1 MRRFLLALLLILLLN
16 VAESAPSKFAINLG
30 KKLVM
35 NRKLAELVKQR
46 KLQSTDD
53 TTDGGESNN
62 VPSSTNNTNAKLQIL
77 DFSGF
82 EQGTASGGKTP
93 FSFIAFFY
101 FLGIEIPDTIFLPLK
116 VNLGSLR
123 NLEEQ
128 DIEAECTPEGDSSS
142 DDQGGKSQ
150 KFKCEGSANGEG
162 TITSLAYDDSRKIR
176 TVKNGKPTYY
186 GGEDIFFGEGANSV
200 KDNIHSATTKV
211 EDYYTLKNGEVEN
224 DSPNDGKFNV
234 NGALDKS
241 IDTINNQN
249 LNLGINDTTSLT
261 CGISGS
267 TESSVLSCNTNNEP
281 LEANLHGKSGLVTID
296 DKNYKVVLTMK
307 SDSATVTEGE
317 VTSTSSPT
325 YRKSS
330 SGLSGGAIAGI
341 VIACVVVLIAA
352 AVAAIMLRKPTPP
365 PVDNT
370 TVSGLKTVENL

>member
-1 MRRFLLALLLILLLN
+1 M
-16 VAESAPSKFAINLG
+16 
-30 KKLVM
+30 
-35 NRKLAELVKQR
+35 
-46 KLQSTDD
+46 
-53 TTDGGESNN
+53 
-62 VPSSTNNTNAKLQIL
+62 
-77 DFSGF
+77 
-82 EQGTASGGKTP
+82 
-93 FSFIAFFY
+93 
-101 FLGIEIPDTIFLPLK
+101 
-116 VNLGSLR
+116 
-123 NLEEQ
+123 
-128 DIEAECTPEGDSSS
+128 
-142 DDQGGKSQ
+142 
-150 KFKCEGSANGEG
+150 
-162 TITSLAYDDSRKIR
+162 
-176 TVKNGKPTYY
+176 
-186 GGEDIFFGEGANSV
+186 
-200 KDNIHSATTKV
+200 
-211 EDYYTLKNGEVEN
+211 KNGEVEN

-352 AVAAIMLRKPTPP
+352 AVAAIMLRKPSPP
-365 PVDNT
+365 PVENT

>member
-1 MRRFLLALLLILLLN
+1 MRRLLLALLLILLLN
-16 VAESAPSKFAINLG
+16 VSESAPSKQAIELG

-35 NRKLAELVKQR
+35 IRKLAELVKQR
-46 KLQSTDD
+46 RLQSTDD
-53 TTDGGESNN
+53 TTDGGEPND
-62 VPSSTNNTNAKLQIL
+62 VPPSTNNTKAKLQIL

-82 EQGTASGGKTP
+82 EQSPSSGGKIP

-101 FLGIEIPDTIFLPLK
+101 FLEIEIPEIIYLPLK
-116 VNLGSLR
+116 ANVGRLR

-128 DIEAECTPEGDSSS
+128 KIEATCTLEGDSSE

-150 KFKCEGSANGEG
+150 KYKCTGSADGEG

-176 TVKNGKPTYY
+176 TVTKGVTNYI
-186 GGEDIFFGEGANSV
+186 GGEDIFFGEGADSF
-200 KDNIHSATTKV
+200 KDKIHKADTKV
-211 EDYYTLKNGEVEN
+211 TDYYTLKNGEVDN
-224 DSPNDGKFNV
+224 GSPNDGKFNV

-267 TESSVLSCNTNNEP
+267 TENSVLNCNTNNEP

-296 DKNYKVVLTMK
+296 EKNYKVVLTMK
-307 SDSATVTEGE
+307 PEKATVTEGE
-317 VTSTSSPT
+317 VTSSSPT